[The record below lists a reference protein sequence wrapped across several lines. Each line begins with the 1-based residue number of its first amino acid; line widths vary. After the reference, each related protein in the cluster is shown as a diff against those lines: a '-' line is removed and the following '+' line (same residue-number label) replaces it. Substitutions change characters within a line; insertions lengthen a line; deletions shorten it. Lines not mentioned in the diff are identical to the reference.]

1 MRILARSGTPPPG
14 RLLVPSTQMAK
25 RSRIKDFFWRH
36 SAGLAFLV
44 MVAFVA
50 FIGFLGYT
58 YVTVTK
64 RFDSARR
71 FDRPSRIYSD
81 ATPLVPGMTYPR
93 ALLEPKL
100 NHVGY
105 HEVAARVANP
115 GEYRYVDGNLEVYLQ
130 NFEYP
135 DIEFRA
141 VPVLVDMDGSTI
153 HAIKRLDDGVA
164 LRGVRIEPELITS
177 IYNNE
182 MEDRVP
188 VALSAVPKV
197 LADAIIAT
205 EDKSFYQHEGISIRG
220 TLGALKDDLRQ
231 KAFTR
236 GGSTLTQQLV
246 KNMLLNP
253 ERTWRRK
260 IIEAIEALMLEA
272 RFSKDEILEAYLNE
286 IYLGQ
291 NGAVQIVGV
300 EQASQ
305 VYFGKHVTYLTLP
318 EAATLAGIIRSPN
331 VLSPLKYPDRAKP
344 RRDTVLSLMRDQQKI
359 TEEEYQKAVASSLT
373 TARFPKT
380 SRSAPFFV
388 DLVLKELKET
398 YPETQLRTE
407 GLRIFTTL
415 DMIMQ
420 RAAEESLNG
429 GIDALNKRYSYLRKS
444 TTPLDGVVLTIQP
457 GTGYVKALVGGRSYS
472 KTQFNRA
479 IQARRQPGSLFK
491 PFVYV
496 AAMDP
501 NRGSQAL
508 TAATVLDDSPLSVP
522 NGNAVWTPQNYDLRF
537 HGPVT
542 VREALAHSYNIP
554 AVRAAIDAGMPNV
567 VKEASSIGIE
577 SHLEPYPSVS
587 LGAFEVTPLEIA
599 YAYSAFANLG
609 VKAEPISILAV
620 SRADGTLLES
630 REVKMRRVAPAGLCF
645 VMNDILKD
653 VFTYGTAGKAR
664 LLGFERDFSGKTGT
678 TSNYRDAWFIGY
690 SPRILSLVWIGFDD
704 GHSVRLAGGDA
715 CVPIWTNY
723 MNRIIG
729 QVPDVDWKRPEDVV
743 ERDIDPESGGLA
755 TPWCPQTR
763 GEVFVAGT
771 EPTSVCPLHG
781 GTGELPS
788 GLLRDVGR
796 VFTPGEPGGPQPAVQ
811 QTTPQQQQQQ
821 QQQRKERG
829 LRRLLRAIFGG
840 Q

>member
-1 MRILARSGTPPPG
+1 
-14 RLLVPSTQMAK
+14 MAK
-25 RSRIKDFFWRH
+25 RSRVKDFLWRH

-44 MVAFVA
+44 MVAFVG
-50 FIGFLGYT
+50 FIGFVGYA
-58 YVTVTK
+58 YVVVTK
-64 RFDSARR
+64 KFDSTRR
-71 FDRPSRIYSD
+71 FDLPSRIYSD
-81 ATPLVPGMTYPR
+81 ATPIVPGMSYPR
-93 ALLEPKL
+93 SLLEPKL

-105 HEVAARVANP
+105 HEVAVRVANP
-115 GEYRYVDGNLEVYLQ
+115 GEYRYIDGNLEIYLQ

-141 VPVLVDMDGSTI
+141 IPVLVDMDGATV

-164 LRGVRIEPELITS
+164 LRGVRVEPELITS

-188 VALSAVPKV
+188 VALTAVPKV

-220 TLGALKDDLRQ
+220 TLGALKDDLRSGSWS
-231 KAFTR
+231 R

-246 KNMLLNP
+246 KNMFLNP
-253 ERTWRRK
+253 ERTPRRK
-260 IIEAIEALMLEA
+260 IVEAMMALLLEA
-272 RFSKDEILEAYLNE
+272 RYTKEEILENYLNE

-331 VLSPLKYPDRAKP
+331 VLSPLKYPERAKP
-344 RRDTVLSLMRDQQKI
+344 RRDTVLGLMRDQKKI

-373 TARFPKT
+373 TSRFPKT

-398 YPETQLRTE
+398 YPETQLKTE

-420 RAAEESLNG
+420 RAAEESLNS

-444 TTPLDGVVLTIQP
+444 PTPLDGVVLTIQP

-491 PFVYV
+491 PFVYI

-501 NRGSQAL
+501 ARGQQAL

-554 AVRAAIDAGMPNV
+554 AVRAALNAGMPNV

-620 SRADGTLLES
+620 STREGKLLEN
-630 REVKMRRVAPAGLCF
+630 REVKMRRVAPASLCY

-664 LLGFERDFSGKTGT
+664 SLGFERPFAGKTGT

-690 SPRILSLVWIGFDD
+690 SPRILSLVWVGFDD
-704 GHSVRLAGGDA
+704 GHSVRLSGGDA
-715 CVPIWTNY
+715 CVPIWTTY
-723 MNRIIG
+723 MNRVVG
-729 QVPDVDWKRPEDVV
+729 LVPDVEWRRPDEVV
-743 ERDIDPESGGLA
+743 SREIDPESGGLA

-763 GEVFVAGT
+763 HEVFVAGT
-771 EPTSVCPLHG
+771 EPTTVCPIHG
-781 GTGELPS
+781 GTGEPS
-788 GLLRDVGR
+788 MVYREPG
-796 VFTPGEPGGPQPAVQ
+796 VFGEPRVEAPPPGGAQP
-811 QTTPQQQQQQ
+811 TTPQQQR
-821 QQQRKERG
+821 QQRDKRERG
-829 LRRLLRAIFGG
+829 IRRLLRAIFG